1 MSLAPS
7 PYVSP
12 HEIRH
17 RLIEELHRALDCR
30 RAEVHVPLRR
40 PEVGVASQFLNRC
53 DWGSSHRQVRTEG
66 VAKDVDTLLC
76 QTGSPCRPAHSV
88 LNHLLRQGVPLIH
101 QHPRPAQVSRRTEG
115 RRQTTGHRDIPYPP
129 ALRGGHLS
137 LPFGPR
143 NPKWALPEIH
153 IRRFQRHHLAT
164 SHPPSPPRS
173 TIR

>member
-1 MSLAPS
+1 MPRL

-17 RLIEELHRALDCR
+17 RLIEELDRALDCR

-76 QTGSPCRPAHSV
+76 QAPLNRP
-88 LNHLLRQGVPLIH
+88 LER
-101 QHPRPAQVSRRTEG
+101 G
-115 RRQTTGHRDIPYPP
+115 RLG
-129 ALRGGHLS
+129 LS
-137 LPFGPR
+137 
-143 NPKWALPEIH
+143 
-153 IRRFQRHHLAT
+153 
-164 SHPPSPPRS
+164 
-173 TIR
+173 